1 MMLSATSLAGEFER
15 VGVAPLVRRESA
27 PDARLGGEPAE
38 LRANRGPRPRLPAGG
53 PSMMHADLAAATAL
67 ATALRSRRGGA
78 RARERSTRR
87 LRGDVWFTQPAPK
100 GVREILECWFDGR
113 PIREEYLIVQSPPRG
128 SFGTTR
134 LSLSKSLTMP
144 GDSPVSAPAEE
155 WFSTGFDSGT
165 AADRPPRRKCAPDNR
180 GDRGHIRALPHHE
193 GRWKRRFPNS
203 KRPER
208 PPLSP
213 TTWAR
218 NSDTTSWD
226 LTCSRAARDFP
237 V

>member
-1 MMLSATSLAGEFER
+1 MPTSRRRPPLPLRCDRDAVVRALESGQLAGYAAMS
-15 VGVAPLVRRESA
+15 GSPNPLRRASA
-27 PDARLGGEPAE
+27 
-38 LRANRGPRPRLPAGG
+38 
-53 PSMMHADLAAATAL
+53 
-67 ATALRSRRGGA
+67 
-78 RARERSTRR
+78 
-87 LRGDVWFTQPAPK
+87 
-100 GVREILECWFDGR
+100 EILECWFDGR

-213 TTWAR
+213 TTWGR

-226 LTCSRAARDFP
+226 LTCSRAAWD
-237 V
+237 